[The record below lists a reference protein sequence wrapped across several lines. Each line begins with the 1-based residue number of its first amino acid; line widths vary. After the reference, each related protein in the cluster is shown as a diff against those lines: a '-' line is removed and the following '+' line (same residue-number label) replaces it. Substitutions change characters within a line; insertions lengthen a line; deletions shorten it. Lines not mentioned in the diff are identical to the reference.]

1 MHQVNACAWRDL
13 AGLASEEGSLLE
25 TCRKRISEADLKS
38 SSEDTSQASLSRAAK
53 RRKLSNAKLSS
64 GGTSTSLGGSSASG
78 AQTASEQNQTSAPSA
93 PAAEQ
98 AQAQCVPADDEDCDG
113 PPEPED
119 PDEAP
124 QAVVPEEKKKD
135 GKKKGLTIKEKLDLL
150 KKFEQ
155 IRDSGEH
162 KHPEKAPRIFPGTH
176 IAII

>member
-25 TCRKRISEADLKS
+25 MCRKRISEADLKS
-38 SSEDTSQASLSRAAK
+38 SSENTSQASLTRAAK
-53 RRKLSNAKLSS
+53 RRKLSSAKLSS

-78 AQTASEQNQTSAPSA
+78 AQAASEQAPSAPSA

-98 AQAQCVPADDEDCDG
+98 AQAQCAPADDEDCDG

-155 IRDSGEH
+155 IKDSGEH
-162 KHPEKAPRIFPGTH
+162 KYPEKAPRISRDSHSNHF
-176 IAII
+176 